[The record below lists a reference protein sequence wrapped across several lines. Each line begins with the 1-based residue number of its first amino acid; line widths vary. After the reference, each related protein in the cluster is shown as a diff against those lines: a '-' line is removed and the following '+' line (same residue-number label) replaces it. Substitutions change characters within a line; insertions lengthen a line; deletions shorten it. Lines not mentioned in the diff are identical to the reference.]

1 MRNFFLKE
9 TVDYDGS
16 QLRSRW
22 ICGQTEC
29 GEDAIVAFIGLCDV
43 KPEFMV
49 DLEDLAEGASIY
61 SKEML
66 HFIVEHIGQ
75 GLSETILYQR
85 LLICIIKEVLEHHLP
100 NLSFVRKG
108 DDLFLGNDKLTI
120 SIATKSPVSGLIHA
134 GINIQ
139 SEGTPV
145 STKGLKD
152 FDIDP
157 ILFGQTVI
165 DRYLCEV
172 ELAKH
177 CETKVK
183 QVN

>member
-1 MRNFFLKE
+1 MKSFFLNE
-9 TVDYDGS
+9 IVDYDGS

-22 ICGQTEC
+22 ICEQTPC
-29 GEDAIVAFIGLCDV
+29 SDDAIVAFIGLCDV

-66 HFIVEHIGQ
+66 HFIVEHIDQ
-75 GLSETILYQR
+75 PLPETILCQR
-85 LLICIIKEVLEHHLP
+85 LLICVIKEVLEHHHP
-100 NLSFVRKG
+100 NLPLVRRG

-139 SEGTPV
+139 SKGTPV

-157 ILFGQTVI
+157 ILFGRVVI
-165 DRYLCEV
+165 DRYLCEI